1 VQNTPD
7 PTPPIFSV
15 LLPTHARADVVG
27 LAVRSVLAQTE
38 ADFELLVVGD
48 GAQPGTAPAV
58 LAAGD
63 PRVRWF
69 DLPKAPGFG
78 YVNRNRVLAQA
89 RGRYVAHMAD
99 DDLILPD
106 HLARLRAMLDSGAVL
121 AATRAVW
128 ISSDGIGC
136 PFPNNLALRDENAAF
151 LTRGNSTP
159 SPCFAYRRDALADP
173 EPWPADGAGAGD
185 WHIWKRLL
193 RAHPAASFA
202 VDAAYTVLHFS
213 ARRRNSR
220 TSAMPE
226 MVIMLDLADRYDFW
240 PAALRP
246 TIAPGQTEQEI
257 YAAMLDAP
265 GGAETLRQAA
275 ARVTDRIAWTF
286 IQDRMPA
293 AARKLEHGPAQRPGT
308 QRVPA
313 DFDAATYLR
322 LNPDV
327 AAAGMDPVHHWLRH
341 GQFEGRGYR

>member
-1 VQNTPD
+1 MHNTPD

-27 LAVRSVLAQTE
+27 LAVRSVMAQEE

-48 GAQPGTAPAV
+48 GAQPGTAQAV

-78 YVNRNRVLAQA
+78 YINRNHVLAQA

-106 HLARLRAMLDSGAVL
+106 HLARLRAMLDAGAVL

-136 PFPNNLALRDENAAF
+136 PFPNNLAVRDERAAF

-159 SPCFAYRRDALADP
+159 APCFAYRRDALTDP

-193 RAHPAASFA
+193 RAHHAASF
-202 VDAAYTVLHFS
+202 VIDAAYTVLHFS

-246 TIAPGQTEQEI
+246 TIAPGQTGQEV

-265 GGAETLRQAA
+265 GGAETLRRAA
-275 ARVTDRIAWTF
+275 AMVTDRIAWTF
-286 IQDRMPA
+286 IQDRVPA
-293 AARKLEHGPAQRPGT
+293 AARKLEHGPAQRPGI

-327 AAAGMDPVHHWLRH
+327 AAAGIDPIHHWMRH